1 MAKEAVRTTW
11 IKRMKTLQPSD
22 PFFKVCFTDDE
33 EIHGDVTLQ
42 VSGRKKEST
51 TGALASLRTGAPG
64 AGINTLR
71 KNSLLGQQSGGDIK
85 AQMNAADWD
94 RRFE

>member
-1 MAKEAVRTTW
+1 M
-11 IKRMKTLQPSD
+11 
-22 PFFKVCFTDDE
+22 CFTDDE
-33 EIHGDVTLQ
+33 EIHGDVILQ
-42 VSGRKKEST
+42 VSGRKKEGI
-51 TGALASLRTGAPG
+51 GALASLRTGAPG
-64 AGINTLR
+64 AGIGTLR